1 MKRLRRY
8 IVAGLLVW
16 IPLGVT
22 ILLLRIGIGQMDRT
36 LGLIPSR
43 YRPEILLQQLFDTEF
58 PVVIPGLGVILVF
71 VILVVT
77 GVLVANFMGRAFLG
91 GWESMMDRIPVVR
104 SIYSAAKNFAEIV
117 FSDSSNAFKRVLLV
131 EYPRKGIYSLA
142 FQTSS
147 ELGEV
152 QGRTGEEVVGC
163 FVPTTPNPTS
173 GFIII
178 VPRKDVTVLDM
189 EVDEALKM
197 IISLGVVVPPWRNGP
212 GAPLPSG
219 EEVSQPVS
227 AAVPDEK

>member
-1 MKRLRRY
+1 MKNLRKY
-8 IVAGLLVW
+8 LVAGLLVW
-16 IPLGVT
+16 IPLGIT
-22 ILLLRIGIGQMDRT
+22 ILLISFAVRQMDKSIALIPVQYQPGVVLAKLLGQPDPITDPIIIPGIG
-36 LGLIPSR
+36 
-43 YRPEILLQQLFDTEF
+43 
-58 PVVIPGLGVILVF
+58 VVFIV
-71 VILVVT
+71 LVVLLT
-77 GVLVANFMGRAFLG
+77 GIFVANVIGRAFVG
-91 GWESMMDRIPVVR
+91 GWESLMDRIPVVR

-117 FSDSSNAFKRVLLV
+117 FSDSSNAFKNVLLV

-147 ELGEV
+147 DLGEV

-197 IISLGVVVPPWRNGP
+197 IISLGVVVPEWKVG
-212 GAPLPSG
+212 GTDELPLELP
-219 EEVSQPVS
+219 EE
-227 AAVPDEK
+227 ADKD